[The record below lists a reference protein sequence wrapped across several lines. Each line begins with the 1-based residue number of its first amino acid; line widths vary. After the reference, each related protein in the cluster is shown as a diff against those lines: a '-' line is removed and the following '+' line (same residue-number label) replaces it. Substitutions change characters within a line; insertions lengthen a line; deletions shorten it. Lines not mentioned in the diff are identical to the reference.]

1 MANVIQIKRSS
12 VTSIPVSLAEGELAY
27 SELGAARKL
36 YIGTN
41 GGASIQTIGGLH
53 YTEQFDSVAQNTI
66 KGRISSGT
74 GELEDLTAANVRTI
88 INVEDGATAD
98 QTDAE
103 IETAYNNQVAQVSSG
118 EISLGTSTDIR
129 RFSPD
134 DIRQMV
140 LAHETGS
147 PGDNTIT
154 NAKLADMD
162 QNTIK
167 GRVSVGTGD
176 PEDLTATQVR
186 TIINVEDGADVTD
199 TANVDAA
206 GATMNT
212 DTDVSGNSWV
222 LDEDNMSSDDATKV
236 PTQQSVKAYVDAAV
250 TSSLT
255 YKGAYNASTN
265 TPDLDTSPSGVLV
278 GDTYTVTVAGTFFT
292 EAVEVGDFLIAEVDD
307 ASTLSDWTI
316 VQRNIDY
323 ATTTTPGFIQLATQ
337 VEVNAGTD
345 ATKAVTP
352 DTLDGWTGSTSIT
365 TLGTIA
371 TGTWQGSVIST
382 TYLENTSG
390 TNTGDEV
397 QATESVAGIL
407 EIATS
412 GEVNT
417 GTDNTRAV
425 TPAGLAAW
433 TGSTN
438 ITTVGT
444 ITTGTWQGDAID
456 STYLPTASTT
466 VQGIIEIATQTE
478 VNTGTDNTRT
488 VTPLTLAN
496 ATLDGGTF

>member
-1 MANVIQIKRSS
+1 MANVIQIKRSA

-27 SELGAARKL
+27 SELGSARRL

-53 YTEQFDSVAQNTI
+53 YTEQLDSVPNNTI
-66 KGRISSGT
+66 KGRISGGT
-74 GELEDLTAANVRTI
+74 GDLEDLTAANVRTL

-98 QTDAE
+98 QTDSE
-103 IETAYNNQVAQVSSG
+103 IETAYNNQVAQVSGG
-118 EISLGTSTDIR
+118 EITAGTETAIR

-154 NAKLADMD
+154 NVKLADMA

-167 GRVSVGTGD
+167 GRSSSGTGD
-176 PEDLTATQVR
+176 PEDLTAAQVR

-222 LDEDNMSSDDATKV
+222 LDEDTMSSDDATKV
-236 PTQQSVKAYVDAAV
+236 PTQQSVKAYVDNAV

-255 YKGAYNASTN
+255 YQGAYNAATN
-265 TPDLDTSPSGVLV
+265 TPDLDSSPSGITV

-292 EAVEVGDFLIAEVDD
+292 EAVEVGDFLIAEIDNPT
-307 ASTLSDWTI
+307 TLDDWTR
-316 VQRNIDY
+316 VQRNIDV
-323 ATTTTPGFIQLATQ
+323 ATTTTPGIIELATLA
-337 VEVNAGTD
+337 EVNAGTD
-345 ATKAVTP
+345 ATRAVTP
-352 DTLDGWTGSTSIT
+352 DTLDGWTGSTNIASV
-365 TLGTIA
+365 GTIT
-371 TGTWQGSVIST
+371 TGTWEGSAIDQ
-382 TYLENTSG
+382 TYINGLSG

-397 QATESVAGIL
+397 QATETVAGIL

-425 TPAGLAAW
+425 TPAGLEAW

-438 ITTVGT
+438 ITSVGT
-444 ITTGTWQGDAID
+444 ITTGTWQGTAID
-456 STYLPTASTT
+456 PTYLPSASTT

-496 ATLDGGTF
+496 AVLDGGTF

>member
-1 MANVIQIKRSS
+1 MANVIQIKRSAA
-12 VTSIPVSLAEGELAY
+12 TSIPPSLAEGELAY
-27 SELGAARKL
+27 SELGSARKL

-41 GGASIQTIGGLH
+41 SGASIQTIGGLH
-53 YTEQFDSVAQNTI
+53 YTEQFDSVPQDTI
-66 KGRISSGT
+66 KGRITAGT

-103 IETAYNNQVAQVSSG
+103 IETAYNNQVAQVSGG
-118 EISLGTSTDIR
+118 EITAGTETAIR

-154 NAKLADMD
+154 NTKLADMD

-167 GRVSVGTGD
+167 GRASAGTGD
-176 PEDLTATQVR
+176 PEDLTAAQVR

-222 LDEDNMSSDDATKV
+222 LDEDTMSSNDATKV

-255 YKGAYNASTN
+255 YQGAYDASTN
-265 TPDLDTSPSGVLV
+265 SPDLDTSPSGVV
-278 GDTYTVTVAGTFFT
+278 TGDTYTVTVAGTFFT
-292 EAVEVGDFLIAEVDD
+292 EAVEVGDFLIAEVDS
-307 ASTLSDWTI
+307 ASTLADWTI

-323 ATTTTPGFIQLATQ
+323 ATTTTPGFIEIATQ
-337 VEVNAGTD
+337 GEVDTGTD
-345 ATKAVTP
+345 ATRAVTP
-352 DTLDGWTGSTSIT
+352 DTLDGWGGSAQIT
-365 TLGTIA
+365 TVGTIT
-371 TGTWQGSVIST
+371 TGTWQGTAIDPL
-382 TYLENTSG
+382 YIQNLSG

-397 QATESVAGIL
+397 AATDTVAGII

-412 GEVNT
+412 AEVNT

-425 TPAGLAAW
+425 TPAGLEAW

-438 ITTVGT
+438 IVSVGT

-456 STYLPTASTT
+456 VTYLPVASTT
-466 VQGIIEIATQTE
+466 QQGIIEIATQTE